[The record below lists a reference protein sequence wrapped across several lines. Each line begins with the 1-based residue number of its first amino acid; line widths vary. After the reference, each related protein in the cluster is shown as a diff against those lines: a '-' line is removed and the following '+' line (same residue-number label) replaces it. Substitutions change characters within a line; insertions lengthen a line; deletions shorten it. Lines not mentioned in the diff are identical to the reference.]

1 LGKTLPNGPKSC
13 RINLDSFIAGKK
25 GKKESNAPGNS
36 FPSINKFPKTCQLD
50 HVTLALKFH
59 HVTHRLQGL
68 VSLTTLL
75 LAENNLTGSI
85 PTWIGNLSSLT
96 SLILDKNSLEGNIP
110 ESLGNLKML
119 KILEGTGGAEAPTEN
134 QLIIKQGKSN
144 KITRV

>member
-1 LGKTLPNGPKSC
+1 
-13 RINLDSFIAGKK
+13 
-25 GKKESNAPGNS
+25 
-36 FPSINKFPKTCQLD
+36 
-50 HVTLALKFH
+50 
-59 HVTHRLQGL
+59 L